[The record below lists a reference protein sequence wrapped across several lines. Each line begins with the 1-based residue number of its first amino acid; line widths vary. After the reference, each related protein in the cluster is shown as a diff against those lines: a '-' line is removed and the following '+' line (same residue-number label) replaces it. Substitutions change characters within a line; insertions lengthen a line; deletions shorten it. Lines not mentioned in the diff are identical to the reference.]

1 MSYTKEMCL
10 YLLDNPDNIEAESLT
25 ESVERG
31 NVRVMARSGAKTA
44 NRRIRTLKALWNW
57 HKSEL
62 NGNPWQAVKPFPEE
76 EFVKY
81 VPSKDD
87 VEKVFAAATQQE
99 RDILTVISYTGARLS
114 EVLNLKWEDVSDGS
128 IRLWTHKSR
137 NGSKTSRLV
146 PVGHTLRDVLT
157 RLHPLSEGS
166 PYVFV
171 NPATHGPYRRNQPS
185 ICRMLKRL
193 CREAGVREFG
203 FHALR
208 HYFASML
215 VSTNKVTL
223 CDIQHM
229 LGHQRATTTDTYL
242 HSLCPPVDHLAGVI
256 EEMNQPLK
264 AS

>member
-1 MSYTKEMCL
+1 MQLHC
-10 YLLDNPDNIEAESLT
+10 
-25 ESVERG
+25 R
-31 NVRVMARSGAKTA
+31 
-44 NRRIRTLKALWNW
+44 
-57 HKSEL
+57 
-62 NGNPWQAVKPFPEE
+62 
-76 EFVKY
+76 KY
-81 VPSKDD
+81 C
-87 VEKVFAAATQQE
+87 KVF
-99 RDILTVISYTGARLS
+99 SY
-114 EVLNLKWEDVSDGS
+114 E
-128 IRLWTHKSR
+128 LWTRKSR

-146 PVGHTLRDVLT
+146 PVGQTLRDVLT

-193 CREAGVREFG
+193 CRGAGVREFG

-242 HSLCPPVDHLAGVI
+242 HSLCPPVDHLAVVI
-256 EEMNQPLK
+256 EEMDQPLK